1 MKSLMKTTA
10 LLALTIL
17 FCTTTFGQDLGS
29 SVGSTPYDKY
39 FGRVFS
45 TLSSLG
51 SNEAPLDQVSEYMR
65 VGRGFRYYMKEPYV
79 PQSPQ
84 ETESSRSGDCKA
96 KSLWV
101 AYKMDDRQVRFVVG
115 RIKSVSNMSHAWLLW
130 KGPTGWLVLDPTFYS
145 KPLEVARL
153 GPAEFTPL
161 YSYTAGRKFRHGGAA
176 PAAKQAESK
185 YGDHS

>member
-1 MKSLMKTTA
+1 MKHLTKATA

-17 FCTTTFGQDLGS
+17 FCATTRAQDLGS
-29 SVGSTPYDKY
+29 STGSTPYDKY

-51 SNEAPLDQVSEYMR
+51 SNQAPLDQVNEYMR
-65 VGRGFRYYMKEPYV
+65 TGRGFRYYMKTPYI
-79 PQSPQ
+79 PQTPE

-101 AYKMDDRQVRFVVG
+101 AFKMDDRKVRFVVG
-115 RIKSVSNMSHAWLLW
+115 RIKSVNNMSHAWLLW
-130 KGPTGWLVLDPTFYS
+130 NGPSGWMVLDPTFYS
-145 KPLEVARL
+145 RPLEVARL
-153 GPAEFTPL
+153 GPGEFTPL
-161 YSYTAGRKFRHGGAA
+161 FSYSAGGKYKHAGTGG
-176 PAAKQAESK
+176 PSKQAESK